1 MRGATEARVLD
12 AGVRPEEEDALLFRL
27 PRIGRPADRLGRLGA
42 LRRLVRQKPEM
53 LLIRAA
59 EVRVDV
65 AADGL
70 GYGWR
75 PVREKSLARLVVE
88 RLLSLHSGVEL
99 GVGGHLEDK
108 TGKSQRRLNG
118 FGGTMAGRP
127 MPLQLFTRRRAKTM
141 KKRLSPKSNSLL
153 GGYLNTSILM

>member
-53 LLIRAA
+53 LLIRPT
-59 EVRVDV
+59 EVRVEV

-88 RLLSLHSGVEL
+88 RLLGLHSGVEL
-99 GVGGHLEDK
+99 GVGGHLEDRQIPKK
-108 TGKSQRRLNG
+108 TEWLWGDYGWPADATSTFYK
-118 FGGTMAGRP
+118 
-127 MPLQLFTRRRAKTM
+127 KT
-141 KKRLSPKSNSLL
+141 S
-153 GGYLNTSILM
+153 